1 MLNILTAML
10 IGVAFSIVSV
20 VIHCLI
26 NNEPV
31 GNWWFRLGR
40 KLGIKLVDGVEVERW
55 FYRPIWG
62 CEKCF
67 AGQLVLWF
75 YPITISHYSAIHHFI
90 SICTAIYVTP
100 ILVYFIDVIKT
111 HNGNK

>member
-1 MLNILTAML
+1 MTNILTAML
-10 IGVAFSIVSV
+10 VGVAFSIVSV

-26 NNEPV
+26 NNEPI
-31 GNWWFRLGR
+31 GNWWFKLGS

-67 AGQLVLWF
+67 AGQLTLWL
-75 YPITISHYSAIHHFI
+75 YPSVIIHYTAWHHVFA
-90 SICTAIYVTP
+90 ICTAIYITP
-100 ILVYFIDVIKT
+100 ILVYFI
-111 HNGNK
+111 NKVKSENDI

>member
-1 MLNILTAML
+1 MTNILTAML

-31 GNWWFRLGR
+31 GNWWFTFGR
-40 KLGIKLVDGVEVERW
+40 KVGVKLVDGVEVERW

-67 AGQLVLWF
+67 AGQLVLWCYPF
-75 YPITISHYSAIHHFI
+75 YVDNYTAQRHFI
-90 SICTAIYVTP
+90 AICTAIYVTP

-111 HNGNK
+111 YNSNK